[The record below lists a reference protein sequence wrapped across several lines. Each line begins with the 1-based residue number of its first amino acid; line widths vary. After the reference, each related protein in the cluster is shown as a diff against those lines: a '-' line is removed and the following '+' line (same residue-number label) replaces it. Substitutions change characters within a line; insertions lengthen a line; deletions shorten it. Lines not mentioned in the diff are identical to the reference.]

1 VATAAADRRPR
12 LRHAL
17 RLEYLTVGWNIVEGV
32 VAVAAALAAGSVA
45 LLGFGIDSFV
55 ETASGLV
62 LIWRLRSEG
71 ERADARE
78 IERLDRRAQ
87 RLVAA
92 SLFLLA
98 AYVAADALHALWAE
112 EHPRPTVV
120 GVAVTAVS
128 LAVMWWLARAKRRA
142 AAQLGSRALEA
153 DAFQTTACWW
163 LSLIALGGLGL
174 NAAFG
179 WWWADPAAALG
190 MTFFL
195 AREGR
200 EAWQG
205 DRCCA

>member
-1 VATAAADRRPR
+1 VATAADRRPR

-17 RLEYLTVGWNIVEGV
+17 HLEYVTVGWNVVEGV
-32 VAVAAALAAGSVA
+32 VGVTAALAAGSVA

-55 ETASGLV
+55 ETVSGLI

-71 ERADARE
+71 ERADAHE

-98 AYVAADALHALWAE
+98 AYVAADAIHALYATE
-112 EHPRPTVV
+112 RPQPTAV
-120 GVAVTAVS
+120 GVVLTAVS
-128 LAVMWWLARAKRRA
+128 LAVMWWLARAKKRA

-163 LSLIALGGLGL
+163 LSLIALAGLGL
-174 NAAFG
+174 NAAWGF
-179 WWWADPAAALG
+179 WWADPAAALG

-195 AREGR
+195 VREGR

-205 DRCCA
+205 DPCCA

>member
-1 VATAAADRRPR
+1 VATAVDRRPR

-17 RLEYLTVGWNIVEGV
+17 NLENVTVGWNVVEGV
-32 VAVAAALAAGSVA
+32 VGVTAALAAGSVA

-55 ETASGLV
+55 ETASRLV

-71 ERADARE
+71 ERADAHE

-98 AYVAADALHALWAE
+98 AYVGADAIHALYASQ
-112 EHPRPTVV
+112 RPQPTAV
-120 GVAVTAVS
+120 GVVLTAVS
-128 LAVMWWLARAKRRA
+128 LAVMWWLARAKKRA

-163 LSLIALGGLGL
+163 LSLVALAGLGL
-174 NAAFG
+174 NAAWGF
-179 WWWADPAAALG
+179 WWADPAAALG

-195 AREGR
+195 VREGR

-205 DRCCA
+205 DPCCA